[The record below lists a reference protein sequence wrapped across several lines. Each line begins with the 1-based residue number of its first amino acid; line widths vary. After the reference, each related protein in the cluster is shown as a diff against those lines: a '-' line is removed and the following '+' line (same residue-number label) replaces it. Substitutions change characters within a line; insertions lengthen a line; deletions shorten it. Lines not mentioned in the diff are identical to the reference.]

1 MKDSENKTNK
11 TSFAIVGFTF
21 GVLTVL
27 LVVLALKGC

>member
-1 MKDSENKTNK
+1 MRDSENKANK
-11 TSFAIVGFTF
+11 SSFAITGFAF